1 MQLTPTTTGRHILR
15 AHIAFK
21 GYASAA
27 ELYRQFVVSATV
39 KGKVNYSTVHGRWVD
54 DSESAWVND
63 SDLTQLV
70 LEMPLDIAEVSPV
83 DIRVY
88 FAWYSSG
95 GFVYLD
101 PDITL
106 TKI

>member
-1 MQLTPTTTGRHILR
+1 MLK

-21 GYASAA
+21 GYGSPV

-39 KGKVNYSTVHGRWVD
+39 KGKVYYSTLHGRWAD
-54 DSESAWVND
+54 DSASSWVND

-70 LEMPLDIAEVSPV
+70 LEMPVDIAEVSPV
-83 DIRVY
+83 DVRVY
-88 FAWYSSG
+88 FAWYASG

-101 PDITL
+101 PAVEL
-106 TKI
+106 VKL